1 MARAQETSKAAR
13 GKKAPEQDAGAAA
26 VNRVPNTESLGEIL
40 PIHRIRLGLLSAFS
54 QTRSR
59 ILTTAGM
66 RAPAVRSPEP
76 VEKQGLLGDRE
87 PCGLCVFRAGAP
99 VRALG
104 GALSPRMRARA
115 GE

>member
-1 MARAQETSKAAR
+1 MVRAQETSKAAR

-26 VNRVPNTESLGEIL
+26 VSRVPNTESLGEIP

-66 RAPAVRSPEP
+66 RAP
-76 VEKQGLLGDRE
+76 
-87 PCGLCVFRAGAP
+87 

-104 GALSPRMRARA
+104 GVLSPRMRARA